1 MKKTNQKRKPSVKK
15 AAPKKAAKKPAKK
28 TAPKKASGKNAP
40 KKASKKVA
48 PKKAAKK
55 TVKKAAPKKTAP
67 KKNAPKKSSK
77 KPKNV
82 VRKVVTTTTTTTT
95 TTTVNPTET
104 HYLLILDESSSMGSV
119 RESTFHGLNEQI
131 QTIKDLVKKFPDQ
144 QYYINIVKFSDTV
157 RPLIENV
164 AAKDANL
171 LNESDYSPNGM
182 TALLDAIGTS
192 VTNLKARVSS
202 KLNSGEASAFV
213 VILTDGEENVS
224 RQYDAPK
231 VKELISSLEKTGM
244 WTFTFIGANQD
255 SVLTARSLGVN
266 ASNTI
271 NYTASA
277 NGTSLAFA
285 SASASLGRR
294 AAYTSAGL
302 YAATTDNVMSS
313 IAKGMTNLGEDASL
327 LDLSGEV
334 SKEELEKAA
343 EDLKNKDNSNS

>member
-15 AAPKKAAKKPAKK
+15 ATPKKAAKKATKKPVKKSAPKKAASKTAPKNVVPKKAAKKPV
-28 TAPKKASGKNAP
+28 KKAS
-40 KKASKKVA
+40 
-48 PKKAAKK
+48 
-55 TVKKAAPKKTAP
+55 PKKTAP
-67 KKNAPKKSSK
+67 KKNAPKKTSK

-82 VRKVVTTTTTTTT
+82 VKKVVITTTTTT

-119 RESTFHGLNEQI
+119 KQSTFNGLNEQI

-144 QYYINIVKFSDTV
+144 QYYINIVKFSDYV

-171 LNESDYSPNGM
+171 LNESDYTPNGM

-192 VTNLKARVSS
+192 VTNLKFRVGS

-255 SVLTARSLGVN
+255 SVLTARSLGVS

-277 NGTSLAFA
+277 DGTSLAFA
-285 SASASLGRR
+285 TAGASLNRR
-294 AAYTSAGL
+294 ATYTSAGL
-302 YAATTDNVMSS
+302 YAATTNNVMSS

-327 LDLSGEV
+327 LDLSGDV

-343 EDLKNKDNSNS
+343 EDLKNKSDSNS